1 MSSFKDSLDLALRNR
16 PVPLDQFA
24 VLDDDEQQLLTRV
37 RSVVGGIEML
47 TDELAR
53 VRCRN
58 DVVDARTDALVDTL
72 SFVSPA
78 ALEGLT
84 GASC

>member
-16 PVPLDQFA
+16 PVPLDHFA
-24 VLDDDEQQLLTRV
+24 ILDDDEQQLLTRV

-53 VRCRN
+53 VRHRN

-72 SFVSPA
+72 SLVSPA
-78 ALEGLT
+78 ALESMS